1 MKEIWFKK
9 CGNLPLTN
17 YALVFSFYGMRT
29 QYCKVP
35 FDDRNAARVLD
46 LICYVTRDR
55 SESSI

>member
-9 CGNLPLTN
+9 RENLALTN
-17 YALVFSFYGMRT
+17 YAFSFFFYGMRT

-35 FDDRNAARVLD
+35 FDDKNAARALD